1 VSGTWRA
8 VVAAEPSLL
17 AGLRSSVQ
25 RQALACGVSPT
36 VAPSVALAVHELVVN
51 SMEHAYG
58 WDSSRTVDVSVWP
71 EQGDLVVRVHDAGPW
86 RTAQSTPGRGL
97 GLRLA
102 RELSRSLSVTSGQ
115 DGSTVVLRV
124 GLSPVLQES

>member
-1 VSGTWRA
+1 
-8 VVAAEPSLL
+8 
-17 AGLRSSVQ
+17 
-25 RQALACGVSPT
+25 
-36 VAPSVALAVHELVVN
+36 VALAVHELVVN